1 MSERLIAPPA
11 ALALSLDA
19 ARRAARASGTALD
32 AELTD
37 KVQGITEDAEHITGR
52 AFITQ
57 TWELALNGFPD
68 AIRLPHPPVASVVH
82 VKYYDAAGVQQTL
95 DPLDYL
101 VDAKSEPGWILPAPG
116 KAWPSTAARVDAVE
130 VRYVCGYGPDWA
142 SVPAAIRDFIA
153 GMLENHYYP
162 NPNAEFLSR
171 KLDRYWVPG

>member
-37 KVQGITEDAEHITGR
+37 KVQGIAEDAEHATGR

-57 TWELALNGFPD
+57 TWELAMAAFPE

-82 VKYYDAAGVQQTL
+82 VKYYDAAGIQQTL
-95 DPLDYL
+95 SPQDYL

-116 KAWPSTAARVDAVE
+116 KTWPPTAARANAVE
-130 VRYVCGYGPDWA
+130 VQYVCGYGPDST
-142 SVPAAIRDFIA
+142 SVPGAIREYIA

-162 NPNAEFLSR
+162 NPNAEYLCR